1 MLHSKL
7 DDMSQNEAVLRYLQ
21 IVAKLPDYGVHFF
34 QVSGYLDL
42 CNCKDGFYRKLK
54 ICFRYCFSR
63 ARLRILILI
72 TFHKP
77 VVHLQTLH
85 TSHTTLSIPQPN

>member
-34 QVSGYLDL
+34 QVSSSGYNIRFL
-42 CNCKDGFYRKLK
+42 
-54 ICFRYCFSR
+54 
-63 ARLRILILI
+63 
-72 TFHKP
+72 
-77 VVHLQTLH
+77 
-85 TSHTTLSIPQPN
+85 